1 MSARTAL
8 PSQFRKDTAQEAL
21 PPGEAAYRGK
31 ASGQKLPI
39 SSTNKILPK
48 VDTLCGIVD
57 C

>member
-1 MSARTAL
+1 MSAQTAV
-8 PSQFRKDTAQEAL
+8 PSQLRKDTAQESL
-21 PPGEAAYRGK
+21 PPDE

-48 VDTLCGIVD
+48 MDTLCGIVY